1 LETIAVRRKCANCGH
16 WAPLIVT
23 SAIRPKRTKQ
33 LIWSNGKMSVQQ
45 PFADFDLIDCFMP
58 KETFQR

>member
-1 LETIAVRRKCANCGH
+1 
-16 WAPLIVT
+16 LIVT